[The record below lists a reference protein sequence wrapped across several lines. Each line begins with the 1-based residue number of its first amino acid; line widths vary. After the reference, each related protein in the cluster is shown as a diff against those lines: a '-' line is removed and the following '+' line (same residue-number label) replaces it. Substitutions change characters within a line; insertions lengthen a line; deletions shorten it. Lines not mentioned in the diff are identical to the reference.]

1 MPEIQRQC
9 PECRADM
16 HEIRIIDKGDEQVL
30 HAVHHELEYTVGEA
44 KRSAWT
50 GRFPVVGK
58 VVAYM
63 CQQCGRVALYGAA
76 YER

>member
-1 MPEIQRQC
+1 MPEIQHQC
-9 PECRADM
+9 PECKTPM
-16 HEIRIIDKGDEQVL
+16 HEIRIIDKGDEHIL
-30 HAVHHELEYTVGEA
+30 PHHELEYTVAEA

-50 GRFPVVGK
+50 GRFPIVGK

-63 CQQCGRVALYGAA
+63 CQQCGQIELHGTE